1 MVSMIDQN
9 IRALV
14 RSEINEVLRKTG
26 LNLNEKRKSDGS
38 WVTDVDH
45 RLTEAV
51 EAVLTKTHPGI
62 TIVSE
67 EGSHQVKFPCFVLD
81 PVDGTA
87 GLLRGTGECSLSLAF
102 LASESVSD
110 VQSNGFIAHLF
121 SDFEVHSEMNLP
133 AVNATPL
140 TGMVSRSEWNSG
152 LFNAGQLQV
161 EPMGSIA
168 LKLAY
173 MVYGK
178 TSFIT
183 TLRPKSIWDIAAGT
197 VMLQRQQRYMWH
209 QGEQVNK
216 FDRLVWKGPTLWSTL
231 DEHQAVL
238 QEIK

>member
-9 IRALV
+9 VRALV
-14 RSEINEVLRKTG
+14 RQEINKVLDKTG
-26 LNLNEKRKSDGS
+26 LNLNERRKSDGS

-51 EAVLTKTHPGI
+51 EAVLSKTHPGI

-67 EGSHQVKFPCFVLD
+67 EGSHEISYPCFVLD

-102 LASESVSD
+102 LASDSVDDSL
-110 VQSNGFIAHLF
+110 SSGYIAHLF
-121 SDFEVHSEMNLP
+121 SDFEVHSDMNLP
-133 AVNATPL
+133 AKKAAPL
-140 TGMVSRSEWNSG
+140 TGLVSRSEWNSG
-152 LFNAGQLQV
+152 LFSGGQLHV
-161 EPMGSIA
+161 EPLGSIA

-173 MVYGK
+173 MIYGK

-183 TLRPKSIWDIAAGT
+183 TLRPKSLWDIAAGT
-197 VMLQRQQRYMWH
+197 VMLNKQQRYMWH
-209 QGEQVNK
+209 QGEKIQK
-216 FDRLVWKGPTLWSTL
+216 FDRLVWNGPTLWSAL
-231 DEHQAVL
+231 EEHETIL

>member
-9 IRALV
+9 VRTLIRQ
-14 RSEINEVLRKTG
+14 EINQVLRKTG

-45 RLTEAV
+45 RLTDAV
-51 EAVLTKTHPGI
+51 EAVLSKTHPGV

-67 EGSHQVKFPCFVLD
+67 EGAHDIKFPCFVLD

-102 LASESVSD
+102 LASDSVTDKDSR
-110 VQSNGFIAHLF
+110 GYIAHLF
-121 SDFEVHSEMNLP
+121 SDFEVHSEMKLP
-133 AVNATPL
+133 AETATPL
-140 TGMVSRSEWNSG
+140 TGLVSRSEWNNG
-152 LFNAGQLQV
+152 LFKDGALQV

-183 TLRPKSIWDIAAGT
+183 TLRPKSLWDIAAGT
-197 VMLQRQQRYMWH
+197 VMLQEQQRFMWH
-209 QGEQVNK
+209 QGERVSK
-216 FDRLVWKGPTLWSTL
+216 FDRLVWNGPMLWSTL
-231 DEHQAVL
+231 DEHQSVL
-238 QEIK
+238 QEMK